1 MRRRVVHAMAA
12 AVCLLAVQPARA
24 QSGAGAQPDAVTAQA
39 LFDDAKAL
47 MKQGRYAEACAKFE
61 SSHRIDP
68 KAGTVLNLAHCY
80 EQTGQTASA
89 WARYVEA
96 AELAMRAQQRERQ
109 DYARE
114 RAHVLSQQLARLTI
128 KAETLPPGAIIHRDG
143 LTVDRMVLGAAVPID
158 PGEHAL
164 EVVLGDKPLWST
176 HVTVAPRASIEVV
189 IPASALQRAVAGDT
203 PVEQPP
209 IVKPVPAKP
218 EPVQPSESAPA
229 STWSGRKT
237 LAVVVAGV
245 GVVGLGVGTA
255 FGLKASSKWSDAK
268 DKCTPEGCPDDA
280 IELGREVKTDGAIST
295 VAFIAGGA
303 ALVGAGILWFTAP
316 RTPTPSHA
324 RWQLVPSAD
333 PRSGSAWLTAKGTF

>member
-1 MRRRVVHAMAA
+1 MRRGVCALVA
-12 AVCLLAVQPARA
+12 AVGLLATQPANA
-24 QSGAGAQPDAVTAQA
+24 QQPDTVTAQA
-39 LFDDAKAL
+39 LFDDAKGL
-47 MKQGRYAEACAKFE
+47 MKQGRYADACAKFE

-68 KAGTVLNLAHCY
+68 KVGTVLNLAHCY

-109 DYARE
+109 EYARE
-114 RAHVLSQQLARLTI
+114 RARVLSQQLARLTI
-128 KAETLPPGAIIHRDG
+128 KAESLPAGAIVHRDG
-143 LTVDRMVLGAAVPID
+143 LTVDRTVLGAAVPID

-176 HVTVAPRASIEVV
+176 HVTVAPSKSIEVV
-189 IPASALQRAVAGDT
+189 IPASSLQRAAAGEA

-209 IVKPVPAKP
+209 IVTPLPVKQEQAPP
-218 EPVQPSESAPA
+218 PSESGRENA
-229 STWSGRKT
+229 WSGRKT
-237 LAVVVAGV
+237 LAVVAAGV
-245 GVVGLGVGTA
+245 GVVGLGVGTV
-255 FGLKASSKWSDAK
+255 FGLKAISNWSDAK
-268 DKCTPEGCPDDA
+268 DKCTPDGCPDDA
-280 IELGREVKTDGAIST
+280 IEQGRDVKTEGAIST

-316 RTPTPSHA
+316 RSSTPSQT
-324 RWQLVPSAD
+324 RWQVVPSAD